1 MKSLFQNDF
10 LKKVFPLVLGTGT
23 SQFFIVI
30 SSPIITRIY
39 NPYEVGI
46 LSIYL
51 AIVSALTII
60 TSLRFEL
67 ALMLPKKNEDL
78 ETLLSL
84 GMTLTIFISFIL
96 TFPLFFIDF
105 KNNDFHKFFI
115 ILFFISLTSSGL
127 YQLFINYLNR
137 EGAFKRIAIAS
148 VILSITTVLSQII
161 LGFFNYSFFGLILG
175 SSIGALISLMMLI
188 HSTKINLLFL
198 LSKMKIR
205 NLQYIFFKYKEFPFF
220 STPAAFLNGFALQSP
235 IFFIGLVF
243 ESSIAGLY
251 ALSLRV
257 VYLPISLISSAAY
270 QVIFKQISELREKN
284 PKLLNIYILRKL
296 IGFFTF
302 AIFPLIIFSFF
313 SEEIFALA
321 FGEEW
326 RTSGKYAVYL
336 AWAGL
341 IKFCI
346 NPLMAIFNF
355 EGHVKTGS
363 YWQILYSFSLIL
375 TLTSLY
381 VLEVSMNIFLITF
394 VVHEIILYLICL
406 YLINRASLIMKISKE
421 NE

>member
-1 MKSLFQNDF
+1 MKSIFQNDF

-39 NPYEVGI
+39 DPYEVGI

-51 AIVSALTII
+51 AIVSVLTII

-78 ETLLSL
+78 EALLAL
-84 GMTLTIFISFIL
+84 GMILTITISFIL
-96 TFPLFFIDF
+96 TFPLFFVDF
-105 KNNDFHKFFI
+105 ERDFHKIFI

-148 VILSITTVLSQII
+148 VILSITTVLFQII
-161 LGFFNYSFFGLILG
+161 LGFFNFSFFGLILG
-175 SSIGALISLMMLI
+175 SSIGAVISLVMI
-188 HSTKINLLFL
+188 IYSTKVNFLFL
-198 LSKMKIR
+198 LSKKSIK
-205 NLQYIFFKYKEFPFF
+205 NLQYIFLKYKEFPFF

-284 PKLLNIYILRKL
+284 PKFLNSYILRKL

-363 YWQILYSFSLIL
+363 YWQVLYSFSLIL
-375 TLTSLY
+375 TLTALY
-381 VLEVSMNIFLITF
+381 LLEATMNIFLITF

-406 YLINRASLIMKISKE
+406 YLINRASLMMKIS
-421 NE
+421 